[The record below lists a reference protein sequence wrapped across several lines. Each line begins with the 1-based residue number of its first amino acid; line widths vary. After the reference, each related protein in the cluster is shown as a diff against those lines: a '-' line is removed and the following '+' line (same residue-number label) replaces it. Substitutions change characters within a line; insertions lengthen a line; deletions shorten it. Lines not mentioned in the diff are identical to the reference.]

1 MMEFLYFPQDKS
13 EYIPAIIMLMLFI
26 VFAAVTMIW
35 FIKIS
40 QKEEKKVDQAYKLE
54 ESSDKKT
61 EKPR

>member
-13 EYIPAIIMLMLFI
+13 EYIPAIVMLMLFI

-40 QKEEKKVDQAYKLE
+40 QKEEQKVDQAYTVE
-54 ESSDKKT
+54 EQTDRKN

>member
-13 EYIPAIIMLMLFI
+13 EYIPAIVMLMLFI

-40 QKEEKKVDQAYKLE
+40 QKEEQKVDQAYKVE
-54 ESSDKKT
+54 ANANKKN